1 MLHAGLV
8 LLQTHDWDA
17 PLVERFTKVIRG
29 KDGPLT
35 SNNVH
40 VPESITY
47 HVCDIFLDEL
57 EGVVQDEEGSVPML
71 ALLIPF
77 IELAATSHSKRV
89 HERVMGSVITPFLD
103 SMKEMQGGKKHSYPV
118 LLEHAAAPTED
129 DDDDDEEENVDDEP
143 NRLMSLRRS
152 ILKAAFTIA
161 SGPDTYAPSRRK
173 LYALWQAEEHQ

>member
-1 MLHAGLV
+1 MSDKPLVQQALAQELANLVLHVAGQGAESDSQLDEAKSRARALSALDFFHGFWTTIEAEWLGIDKFRVNKYYLLMRRVLHAGLV

-57 EGVVQDEEGSVPML
+57 EGC
-71 ALLIPF
+71 LLY
-77 IELAATSHSKRV
+77 TSPSPR
-89 HERVMGSVITPFLD
+89 D
-103 SMKEMQGGKKHSYPV
+103 S
-118 LLEHAAAPTED
+118 
-129 DDDDDEEENVDDEP
+129 
-143 NRLMSLRRS
+143 
-152 ILKAAFTIA
+152 
-161 SGPDTYAPSRRK
+161 
-173 LYALWQAEEHQ
+173 